1 MIHHISNTMKSAL
14 LLLVTLL
21 LASSSIAQIKAV
33 TSTGE
38 EVILNNDGTWKY
50 SSAAA
55 AENIEIAINPALF
68 SKGKDAT
75 FQAKST
81 VVNAGI
87 FLNPKKWSFKK
98 GAADAAA
105 EFNFEL
111 KGKDAYGMLISER
124 IDIPLESLKNI
135 AFDNAKSAAP
145 DIAIVKQEYRT
156 VNGRKILCM
165 QMDGTVS
172 GIKFTYL
179 GYYYSSK
186 SGAIQLLT
194 YTSQNLLEE
203 YRKDLEGLLNGLE
216 ITE

>member
-1 MIHHISNTMKSAL
+1 MKHTL
-14 LLLVTLL
+14 LLFIAVL

-38 EVILNNDGTWKY
+38 EVILISDGTWKY
-50 SSAAA
+50 TSAVA
-55 AENIEIAINPALF
+55 AETKEIAVNPAPF
-68 SKGKDAT
+68 AKGKDAT

-98 GAADAAA
+98 GAPDGAA
-105 EFNFEL
+105 EFTFEL

-186 SGAIQLLT
+186 NGAIQLLT

-203 YRKDLEGLLNGLE
+203 YRKDLEDLLNGLE